1 MHDDRRPPLPID
13 EILPQIRDALIAG
26 SNVVIGAPPGA
37 GKTTRVP
44 PALLD
49 PPLATSGR
57 VLVLQPRRMAARAAA
72 RRIAAERGSSVGD
85 EIGYQVR
92 FEQRTSARTR
102 LSVVT
107 EGILLRMLHD
117 EPLLESVGAVVF
129 DEFHER
135 NLNSDLALGMVRRIQ
150 QTVRPELRIVV
161 MSATLDATPVA
172 AFLGGCPVIESAGR
186 MFPVTVRY
194 AEVPDKRPLAALV
207 AAGIEQVLSQTS
219 GDVLAFLPGVGE
231 IRQASAEVQAL
242 ARRHNLAVFPLYGDL
257 PPEEQDAVL
266 LPSDRRKLVLA
277 TNVAE
282 TSLTIPGITA
292 VVDSGLARQMRFDP
306 SVGLDRLV
314 LGPISRASADQ
325 RAGRA
330 GRTAP
335 GVCLRLW
342 EERTHPHRPAFE
354 LPEIERVDLA
364 AAVLQLWSWGETDVL
379 AFPWF
384 APPSSAAVDA
394 ALLLLQ
400 RLEAID
406 GRSLTPLGQTLA
418 CLPVHPRI
426 ARLLVAGERLG
437 CLPQAALAGAMLSE
451 RDPFMRSGGRGDAGG
466 EARRGG
472 APRTAANY
480 VSRSDVLDRV
490 AAFEEYE
497 SRGRSDTPF
506 GSINPGAASFIGRAR
521 DQLVREVREQLGPD
535 ERNTRD
541 RRDASERPEPEAL
554 LHALLAAFPDRVARR
569 RDSSTGKGVM
579 VGGRGVRMAPQ
590 SAVSNAEL
598 FVCVDVDAG
607 QTEALVRQASAIERA
622 WLPPHGLRTADEVFF
637 HPTQKSVVGRRR
649 TYWDDLVLEEV
660 NIPAPTG
667 DETARLLA
675 EAAARDWD
683 RVFPA
688 DDAEINS
695 FLARVRCLAGWMP
708 ELKLPTFDE
717 AELNAFLRELC
728 QTRRSFDELKKAPWL
743 DALKAKLSWP
753 QREAVDRE
761 APERLAVPSGSRIAI
776 AYERGR
782 PPVLAVRIQ
791 EVFGLRQTPRV
802 AGGRVPVVMHLLAP
816 NMRTQQITDD
826 LESFWANGYPRV
838 RKDLRA
844 RYPKHPWP
852 EDPWTAEPT
861 RRTKKPPK
869 RD

>member
-1 MHDDRRPPLPID
+1 MSDDPRPPLPID
-13 EILPQIRDALIAG
+13 ELLPEIRRALAD
-26 SNVVIGAPPGA
+26 SPSLVICAPPGA

-49 PPLATSGR
+49 PPLAREGR

-72 RRIAAERGSSVGD
+72 RRIAAERGVPLGD

-92 FEQRTSARTR
+92 FDQRISSRTR
-102 LSVVT
+102 LAVVT

-117 EPLLESVGAVVF
+117 EPLLESVGAVIF

-135 NLNSDLALGMVRRIQ
+135 NLNSDLALGMTRRIQ

-161 MSATLDATPVA
+161 MSATLDSAPVA
-172 AFLGGCPVIESAGR
+172 AFLGGCRVVQSSGR
-186 MFPVTVRY
+186 MFPVAISYWGSV
-194 AEVPDKRPLAALV
+194 EKRPLADLV
-207 AAGIEQVLSQTS
+207 ARGIERVLPQTP
-219 GDVLAFLPGVGE
+219 GDILAFLPGVGE
-231 IRQASAEVQAL
+231 IRQAAAETQSL
-242 ARRHNLAVFPLYGDL
+242 ARKHNLAVFPLYGDL

-266 LPSDRRKLVLA
+266 MPSERRKLVLS

-330 GRTAP
+330 GRTAA

-364 AAVLQLWSWGETDVL
+364 AAVLQLWSWGETDVMS
-379 AFPWF
+379 FPWF
-384 APPSSAAVDA
+384 ERPSQSSVDA
-394 ALLLLQ
+394 ALALLE
-400 RLEAID
+400 RLEAIED
-406 GRSLTPLGQTLA
+406 HRLTPLGQTLA
-418 CLPVHPRI
+418 RLPVHPRI
-426 ARLLVAGERLG
+426 ARLLVEGNQRD
-437 CLPQAALAGAMLSE
+437 CLSEAALAAAMLSE
-451 RDPFMRSGGRGDAGG
+451 RDPFVRSAASAPSGPRVGT
-466 EARRGG
+466 
-472 APRTAANY
+472 PRTAARS

-490 AAFEEYE
+490 VSFEEYE
-497 SRGRSDTPF
+497 THGRTETAF
-506 GSINPGAASFIGRAR
+506 GPINPGAAAFIGRAR
-521 DQLVREVREQLGPD
+521 DQLVAEVREQLGDRQGRADRPQSGRPQPD
-535 ERNTRD
+535 
-541 RRDASERPEPEAL
+541 AL
-554 LHALLAAFPDRVARR
+554 LRALLAAFPDRVARR

-579 VGGRGVRMAPQ
+579 VGGRGVRLAPQ
-590 SAVSNAEL
+590 SAVTEAEL

-607 QTEALVRQASAIERA
+607 QTEAIVRQASAVERD
-622 WLPPHGLRTADEVFF
+622 WLPARRLRTADEVFF

-649 TYWDDLVLEEV
+649 TYWDDLLLDEV

-667 DETARLLA
+667 EKTATILA
-675 EAAARDWD
+675 EAAWREWE
-683 RVFPA
+683 RVFPT
-688 DDAEINS
+688 DDPTVSS
-695 FLARVRCLAGWMP
+695 FLARVRCLAAWMP
-708 ELKLPTFDE
+708 ELKLPDFDE
-717 AELNAFLRELC
+717 AQLRAVLLELC
-728 QTRRSFDELKKAPWL
+728 QACRSFDELRRAPWL
-743 DALKAKLSWP
+743 DLLKARLTYA
-753 QREAVDRE
+753 QREALERE
-761 APERLAVPSGSRIAI
+761 APERIAVPSGSRIAI
-776 AYERGR
+776 AYEVGR
-782 PPVLAVRIQ
+782 PPALAVRIQ
-791 EVFGLRQTPRV
+791 EVFGLRQTPRI
-802 AGGRVPVVMHLLAP
+802 AAGRVAVVMHLLAP

-861 RRTKKPPK
+861 RRTKRSPK
-869 RD
+869 KQ